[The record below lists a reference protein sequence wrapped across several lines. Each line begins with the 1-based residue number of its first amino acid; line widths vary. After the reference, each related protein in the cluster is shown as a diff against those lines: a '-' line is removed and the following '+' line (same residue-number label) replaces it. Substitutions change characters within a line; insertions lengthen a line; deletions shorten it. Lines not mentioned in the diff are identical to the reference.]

1 MSTTNFL
8 ELPAIAIRQGGQR
21 ELYAFAVDGKQLHD
35 FAQVSRLRR
44 GDDENIAGYQRPEVL
59 SHIAEIRNYL
69 ESEAPM
75 LPNAIVVA
83 FDSRVTFRPL
93 EGKRTGEGPWHG
105 HLLIPKEALSDE
117 MKPGWIVDGQQ
128 RSAALRDA
136 RLGVF
141 PVFVTGFVTDNVAEQ
156 REQFILVNSTKPL
169 PKGLIYELLPGT
181 DVQLSSHLQRR
192 RFPAYL
198 LERLNYDSRSPL
210 HLAIQTPTNPFV
222 DLGAR
227 TRRGFRT
234 REGEPKVAKSAGK
247 SAPSAECVSLGA
259 TSPIASRAGKPKVQ
273 GFIKDNSILR
283 MIENSLNDGALY
295 RCRLQADNERDND
308 RILELLFNFWNA
320 VALVFQDAW
329 SKPPTRSRL
338 THGVGIVSMGH
349 VMDAISDRHRNT
361 GIPTVEQFAADLKPL
376 VPLCAWTNGY
386 WDFGPGTQRKW
397 DELQNTSRDIQLVA
411 NFLLVQYKRLVWS
424 AL

>member
-8 ELPAIAIRQGGQR
+8 ELPAIAIQQGGQR

-69 ESEAPM
+69 ESETPM

-83 FDSRVTFRPL
+83 FDSRVAFRPL
-93 EGKRTGEGPWHG
+93 QGKRIGKGPWHG

-117 MKPGWIVDGQQ
+117 KKPGWIVDGQQ

-210 HLAIQTPTNPFV
+210 HLAIQTPTNPFI
-222 DLGAR
+222 DLSVR
-227 TRRGFRT
+227 SRRGFQTTGR
-234 REGEPKVAKSAGK
+234 GGAQP
-247 SAPSAECVSLGA
+247 VSTVPGVH
-259 TSPIASRAGKPKVQ
+259 KVQ

-283 MIENSLNDGALY
+283 MLENSLNDGALY
-295 RCRLQADNERDND
+295 RCRLQADGEMDTD
-308 RILELLFNFWNA
+308 RILGLLFNFWSA
-320 VALVFQDAW
+320 VAQVFHDAW
-329 SKPPTRSRL
+329 NKPPTRSRL
-338 THGVGIVSMGH
+338 SHGVGIVSMGH
-349 VMDAISDRHRNT
+349 VMDAISDRYRST
-361 GIPTVEQFAADLKPL
+361 GIPTTEQFTADLTPL
-376 VPLCAWTNGY
+376 KSFCSWTDGY
-386 WDFGPGTQRKW
+386 WNFAPSTQRKW
-397 DELQNTSRDIQLVA
+397 NEVQNTSKDIQLVA

-424 AL
+424 Q